1 MKVLELDEML
11 GTNILFCPNFFNHHG
26 TQISKGY
33 SLVSVLN
40 STKKVSFCFAKRSCK
55 EDQLLAIGVQPNC
68 HNFQI

>member
-1 MKVLELDEML
+1 MKVLELDMMV

-26 TQISKGY
+26 TQISKGE

-40 STKKVSFCFAKRSCK
+40 STKKVSFCFARRSCK